1 MVFLND
7 LIKNQRHCIDRGKQ
21 NDQATDYFNEKFKGL
36 FAFRGKDW
44 LHSLFSLPSLICMKR
59 KWCQPSTPQI
69 DILGTNP
76 HLQHMQTQ
84 HPLRQWRT
92 THNILLKNLA
102 EQVGASMAT
111 LSRIERGLQ
120 FPRSRLMVK
129 LVRATDLRLD
139 DFMPA
144 EPE

>member
-1 MVFLND
+1 
-7 LIKNQRHCIDRGKQ
+7 
-21 NDQATDYFNEKFKGL
+21 
-36 FAFRGKDW
+36 
-44 LHSLFSLPSLICMKR
+44 
-59 KWCQPSTPQI
+59 
-69 DILGTNP
+69 
-76 HLQHMQTQ
+76 MQTQ

-120 FPRSRLMVK
+120 FPRSRLMFK